1 MDDRDGAAIFLPF
14 VFGNAAH
21 VALSWPSLQGPASTG
36 HFSHGRGGSRLPQRV
51 LTGRCRQSERV
62 LKETHWMCRVSLKGQ
77 SGDSHLCVAFHA
89 LLNPSWYST
98 SFHITASFLT
108 SEGLAEKSRAWLA
121 RFLDTLV
128 QQKV

>member
-14 VFGNAAH
+14 VFGNVAH
-21 VALSWPSLQGPASTG
+21 VALSWSSLQGPASTG
-36 HFSHGRGGSRLPQRV
+36 HFSLGRKGSRLLQRV
-51 LTGRCRQSERV
+51 LTGRGRQSECV
-62 LKETHWMCRVSLKGQ
+62 LKETRWMCRASLKGR
-77 SGDSHLCVAFHA
+77 SGNSHLCVPFHA

-108 SEGLAEKSRAWLA
+108 SEGLSEKSRAWLA
-121 RFLDTLV
+121 GFLDTVV